1 MSEISVFEKELNP
14 GLSFEKHME
23 RLTLQVAELVEGQ
36 EPSPRAPDA
45 QKFLYH
51 WDAWV
56 LDLPQGMVDL
66 DLLRNVEFKYF
77 LRADPPEDDLPD
89 YRYLLRACGIYAAAA
104 QRAHNRA
111 DFSAAWNLL
120 IEAKRLLSKFN
131 AVQNDLY
138 KLQQKVAKSAR
149 ALSNGDVPGQ
159 RVRYHIIALL
169 HRDRQRQKTPVKFKT
184 VKLAIEK
191 IDGDIACFIDDNNLK
206 ISHPNLVIK
215 VKLWIRDHPAFRAE
229 IAPFL
234 TDGVIEG

>member
-1 MSEISVFEKELNP
+1 MSEISVFEKQLNP
-14 GLSFEKHME
+14 GLSFDKHIE

-77 LRADPPEDDLPD
+77 LRADPPADDVPD

-111 DFSAAWNLL
+111 DSLAAWNLL

-131 AVQNDLY
+131 AVQNDLF
-138 KLQQKVAKSAR
+138 KLKQKAARSAR
-149 ALSNGDVPGQ
+149 ALSNGDVRGQ
-159 RVRYHIIALL
+159 RVRYKIIALL
-169 HRDRQRQKTPVKFKT
+169 HRDRDRQKQPAKFKS

-191 IDGDIACFIDDNNLK
+191 IDDDLANFIDDNKLQ
-206 ISHPNLVIK
+206 ISHVNLVNK

-229 IAPFL
+229 IAPFF